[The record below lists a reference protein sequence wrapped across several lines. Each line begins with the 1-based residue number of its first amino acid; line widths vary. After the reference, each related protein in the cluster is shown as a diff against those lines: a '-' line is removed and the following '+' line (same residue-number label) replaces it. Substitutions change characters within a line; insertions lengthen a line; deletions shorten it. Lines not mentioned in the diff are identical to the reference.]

1 MAINAAQLE
10 IDIKVDGAASAER
23 DIRGVGNAVDDTG
36 KKMSAAGSQ
45 TSTFGKAFS
54 ALGPA
59 ATVGVAGAGAAVAKF
74 GVDSFNA
81 FVGFQKQMNEV
92 FSLMPGISQQAMGD
106 MTEQVKSFSREFG
119 VLPEKVVPALYEA
132 LSSGVPQDNV
142 FDFLAVAQKAAIGGV
157 TDVQTT
163 VNGLTSVI
171 NAYGSDVIS
180 AGQASDIMFT
190 AVKLGKTTFD
200 ELSNSLF
207 NVNPVASAL
216 GVQFSDVA
224 AALAAMTAQGIP
236 TSVATTQLRQL
247 FVELSDSGSGLAK
260 TFQQVAGV
268 SFKEFIANGGNVQG
282 ALQLLE
288 QHAQATGVG
297 INDLFGSV
305 EAGSAALSLTGKG
318 TEAFSNSL
326 NEMANSSG
334 STEAAFTQMQSGLSA
349 DIDRMKAN
357 FATFQLTVGE
367 KLGAAAVA
375 IVDAD
380 LGAKLVDSIQGGL
393 SAAGDL
399 VGKGKELIDG
409 IIQGAT
415 DAWESGKEFFTGL
428 GQSAVDAVGDLASTL
443 TDTGSALLKG
453 LEDGAHSAWD
463 TAAGW
468 LGQRGSDAVS
478 AVGDLGSTLI
488 DAGTALLT
496 GLKNGA
502 ETVWNTVDG
511 WLGGRGSAAVA
522 AIGDLGGTLV
532 AAGTALLTGL
542 KNGAESGWG
551 EVSGFLGGIAGKAV
565 AAVGD
570 LGSALFSAG
579 ASLIGGLVSG
589 IQSAIP
595 SLDGVLSSITSRIPN
610 LKGPPVKDATL
621 LYANGVL
628 IMQGLG
634 QGITDGFDQYVAPA
648 LAQATARVTSAAERI
663 GSGPPRP
670 PTGSAF
676 GNPYG
681 FAAYVMGDRSPG
693 AVSAYEAGI
702 KHQAAGF
709 AAYDAYL
716 DQQRRYEQSL
726 RLSAEKQRFAAWMRQ
741 QGRGYEID
749 TMGVDAAWR
758 AYYQGTTGPYEMDPG
773 PMGDNYWRAI
783 LGANGITDL
792 GGPFVG
798 QPSRTVTVVLNVD
811 GRQLAQ
817 VVTPLISGQMAA
829 NVKGLG
835 GA

>member
-1 MAINAAQLE
+1 MGEGRAIAINAAQLE
-10 IDIKVDGAASAER
+10 IDIKVDGAASATQQ
-23 DIRGVGNAVDDTG
+23 IKGVGSAVDETG
-36 KKMSAAGSQ
+36 GKMTAAGQ
-45 TSTFGKAFS
+45 KTSAFGKAFQS
-54 ALGPA
+54 IGPM
-59 ATVGVAGAGAAVAKF
+59 ATVGVAAAGTAVVKF
-74 GVDSFNA
+74 GADSFNA

-106 MTEQVKSFSREFG
+106 MTAQVKDFSREFG

-132 LSSGVPQDNV
+132 LSSGIPADNV
-142 FDFLAVAQKAAIGGV
+142 FEFLGTAQKAAIGGV
-157 TDVQTT
+157 TDTKTAVD
-163 VNGLTSVI
+163 GLTSVI
-171 NAYGSDVIS
+171 NAYGADTLS

-190 AVKLGKTTFD
+190 AVKVGKTTFE
-200 ELSNSLF
+200 ELSASLF

-236 TSVATTQLRQL
+236 TSVATTQLRQM

-260 TFQQVAGV
+260 TFTQISGQ
-268 SFKEFIANGGNVQG
+268 SFKDFIAGGGTVQG

-318 TEAFSNSL
+318 TEAFSSAL
-326 NEMANSSG
+326 DQMAQSSG
-334 STEAAFTQMQSGLSA
+334 ATDQAFDTMQSGISA

-357 FATFQLTVGE
+357 FATFQLDVGE
-367 KLGAAAVA
+367 KLAGAAVA

-399 VGKGKELIDG
+399 MGKGKELIDG

-443 TDTGSALLKG
+443 LDAGTALLKG
-453 LEDGAHSAWD
+453 LEDGAHTAWD

-478 AVGDLGSTLI
+478 AVGNLGSTLL

-502 ETVWNTVDG
+502 ETVWSTVDG
-511 WLGGRGSAAVA
+511 WLGGRGSAAVS

-542 KNGAESGWG
+542 KNGAESGWSAV
-551 EVSGFLGGIAGKAV
+551 EGFLGGIAGKAV
-565 AAVGD
+565 SAVGN
-570 LGSALFSAG
+570 LGSALVGAG

-595 SLDGVLSSITSRIPN
+595 SLDGILSSITSRIPN

-621 LYANGVL
+621 LYPSGQL

-634 QGITDGFDQYVAPA
+634 EGLADGFEQHVAPV
-648 LAQATARVTSAAERI
+648 LQSSTAAIAKGVSGDMGGAI
-663 GSGPPRP
+663 GS
-670 PTGSAF
+670 TW
-676 GNPYG
+676 NPDSRKFSKPDA
-681 FAAYVMGDRSPG
+681 FAAFFGGTFS
-693 AVSAYEAGI
+693 EET
-702 KHQAAGF
+702 F
-709 AAYDAYL
+709 AAFNEGMKFIADGMAEENAAIE
-716 DQQRRYEQSL
+716 QARRAMKQRN
-726 RLSAEKQRFAAWMRQ
+726 LSAEKQRFAAWMRQ

-749 TMGVDAAWR
+749 TLGVEGAWR
-758 AYYQGTTGPYEMDPG
+758 AYYGQQTGPGELDDGGWGPAG
-773 PMGDNYWRAI
+773 PM
-783 LGANGITDL
+783 
-792 GGPFVG
+792 
-798 QPSRTVTVVLNVD
+798 QVTIQVD
-811 GRQLAQ
+811 GRALAS
-817 VVTPLISGQMAA
+817 VVTPYISGQMSA
-829 NVKGLG
+829 NVKGMVGG